1 MKNMLGYPTSAE
13 YFTSLQAWQI
23 HSHNF
28 NCKIFKGNQQADNVD
43 SGLHFLFFPL
53 CLRVL
58 ALQDTLI
65 FKERLTH
72 HFAPITHVTA
82 LK

>member
-1 MKNMLGYPTSAE
+1 MWIQGSISY
-13 YFTSLQAWQI
+13 
-23 HSHNF
+23 
-28 NCKIFKGNQQADNVD
+28 
-43 SGLHFLFFPL
+43 FFPL